1 MDAAHDPIGCRGELT
16 HLTALHFAIHLIQ
29 TRAKR
34 LVQPGSLDVF
44 GDPNDLERTG
54 GVVVDLGAHRE
65 EGPLHS
71 SRLLAGVDNTDVDP
85 AAFECVGYRA
95 DLLP

>member
-1 MDAAHDPIGCRGELT
+1 M
-16 HLTALHFAIHLIQ
+16 
-29 TRAKR
+29 
-34 LVQPGSLDVF
+34 VQPGSLDVF
-44 GDPNDLERTG
+44 GDPNDLERTR

-65 EGPLHS
+65 QGPHNG
-71 SRLLAGVDNTDVDP
+71 SRLLAGVDNTDGDP